1 MATYLV
7 QLHVGVILEH
17 IECNNPLQAKHLAKK
32 LQQKYELPHLHCKE
46 INIYKQT
53 ETSNDSK
60 VFEVQ
65 TNLILGKD

>member
-7 QLHVGVILEH
+7 QLHVGITLEH
-17 IECNNPLQAKHLAKK
+17 IECNNPLQAKWLAEK

-46 INIYKQT
+46 INIYKQI
-53 ETSNDSK
+53 ETSDGSK
-60 VFEVQ
+60 VFEIQ